1 VWKQFERESPE
12 DPDPPTK
19 IGAFLMRQKRY
30 PEAIAELK
38 IAANLTPNAGVRLQL
53 GEAYILSGDK
63 DKGIAAIQ
71 EAVAK
76 DASPQTLNDAAYT
89 FADNNLMLEDAIRY
103 AKKAVDGAEA
113 DTADINLDDL
123 SLKDVQTVPVLAAYW
138 DTLGWVNFRIGN
150 LDQAEKLLC
159 AAWSLTQDPLIADH
173 LQQVY
178 RKQGKKHEVPR
189 DALALQEL
197 RTVRLGKLSRKHV
210 TAEFYLLFAPG
221 PKVVDVKFISGSDE
235 LSDAGKPLAAA
246 KFDIPFPGDGD
257 VQIVRRGI
265 LDCEPELP
273 GCVFVL
279 IPPNSV
285 HSVN

>member
-1 VWKQFERESPE
+1 
-12 DPDPPTK
+12 
-19 IGAFLMRQKRY
+19 
-30 PEAIAELK
+30 
-38 IAANLTPNAGVRLQL
+38 
-53 GEAYILSGDK
+53 
-63 DKGIAAIQ
+63 
-71 EAVAK
+71 
-76 DASPQTLNDAAYT
+76 
-89 FADNNLMLEDAIRY
+89 
-103 AKKAVDGAEA
+103 VDGAEA